1 MRLRVHGG
9 NDMVIVILL
18 AAKYR
23 QYHTLWQYATG
34 CFYGLRPLICLLL
47 SHEQG
52 HGCFRGGL
60 LQSVLWRCGI
70 GENLSAVK
78 CQCRFSDRA
87 GGCLL
92 VPPVKEFLDICESS
106 PKVVDDKSVEVFV
119 IEVVVH
125 RAPLGSVPQSKVK
138 PCKCQNWF

>member
-1 MRLRVHGG
+1 M
-9 NDMVIVILL
+9 
-18 AAKYR
+18 
-23 QYHTLWQYATG
+23 
-34 CFYGLRPLICLLL
+34 
-47 SHEQG
+47 
-52 HGCFRGGL
+52 
-60 LQSVLWRCGI
+60 QSVLWRCDI

-78 CQCRFSDRA
+78 CQCQFSDRA

-125 RAPLGSVPQSKVK
+125 RAPLGSVLQSKLK
-138 PCKCQNWF
+138 LCKRQNRF

>member
-1 MRLRVHGG
+1 
-9 NDMVIVILL
+9 MVIVILL
-18 AAKYR
+18 AVKHR
-23 QYHTLWQYATG
+23 QYRTLWWYVTE
-34 CFYGLRPLICLLL
+34 CFYGLRPLIRLLL

-52 HGCFRGGL
+52 HGCFRGRL

-78 CQCRFSDRA
+78 FQCRFSDRA

-92 VPPVKEFLDICESS
+92 VPPVKEFLGICESS

-119 IEVVVH
+119 IEVVVY
-125 RAPLGSVPQSKVK
+125 RTPLGSVLQSKVK
-138 PCKCQNWF
+138 LCKCQNWF